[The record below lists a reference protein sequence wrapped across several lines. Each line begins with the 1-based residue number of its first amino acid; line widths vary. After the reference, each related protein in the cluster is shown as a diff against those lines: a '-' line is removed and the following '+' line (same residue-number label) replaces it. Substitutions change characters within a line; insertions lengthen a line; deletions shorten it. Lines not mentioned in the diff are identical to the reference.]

1 MLVKMPK
8 RLLILGPSYRRNPD
22 PNPLPAIERY
32 DGIFYRIARKYMPKD
47 VDIMV
52 MTNDLIL
59 IDADTPLPY
68 KPPKGK
74 TWGQM
79 KIPREQIEKA
89 RKKNKEILDK
99 KLKKGYSEIF
109 LAMGKQYAEALPNLT
124 RYDIKIIFPAT
135 GGPGPKAKALKQ
147 WLLSIKS
154 R

>member
-1 MLVKMPK
+1 MPK

-22 PNPLPAIERY
+22 PNPLPAIKRY
-32 DGIFYRIARKYMPKD
+32 DGIFYKIARKYTSKD

-52 MTNDLIL
+52 MTDDLTL
-59 IDADTPLPY
+59 VEADTPLPY

-99 KLKKGYSEIF
+99 KLKQECSEIF
-109 LAMGKQYAEALPNLT
+109 LAMGKQYAKALPDLAQ
-124 RYDIKIIFPAT
+124 YKVKIIFPIIK
-135 GGPGPKAKALKQ
+135 GPGSKAQVLRE
-147 WLLSIKS
+147 WLISQ
-154 R
+154 